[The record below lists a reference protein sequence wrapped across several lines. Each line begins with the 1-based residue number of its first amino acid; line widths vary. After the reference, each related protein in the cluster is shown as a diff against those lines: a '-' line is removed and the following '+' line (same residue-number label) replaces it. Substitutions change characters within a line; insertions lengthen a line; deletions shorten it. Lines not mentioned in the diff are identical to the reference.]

1 MRTMPSAVLP
11 LPVMPTMR
19 PCVVRSDGSRRKS
32 SAPVFPVAGSTA
44 RPRKRSDSVAGM
56 RAILAPRYRRG
67 MDTNAH
73 EPAIRVSMLPRDT
86 NGHGT
91 IFGGILLAYIDQ
103 AGAIATRPFCNL
115 VVTVK
120 MNEVVFHAP
129 VYVGDVVSFYAKV
142 VKIGTTSITVKVT
155 VTAERWREWG
165 NVVKVTEAEVVYVNV
180 GDDRRPAPIPARPAF
195 EKA

>member
-1 MRTMPSAVLP
+1 
-11 LPVMPTMR
+11 
-19 PCVVRSDGSRRKS
+19 
-32 SAPVFPVAGSTA
+32 
-44 RPRKRSDSVAGM
+44 
-56 RAILAPRYRRG
+56 
-67 MDTNAH
+67 MDTSAL

-103 AGAIATRPFCNL
+103 AGAIATRPFCDL

-120 MNEVVFHAP
+120 VNEVVFHHP

-142 VKIGTTSITVKVT
+142 TRVGTTSITVKVT
-155 VTAERWREWG
+155 VMAERWREAG

-180 GDDRRPAPIPARPAF
+180 GEDGRPVPI
-195 EKA
+195 KAKVPGERA

>member
-1 MRTMPSAVLP
+1 
-11 LPVMPTMR
+11 
-19 PCVVRSDGSRRKS
+19 
-32 SAPVFPVAGSTA
+32 
-44 RPRKRSDSVAGM
+44 
-56 RAILAPRYRRG
+56 

-91 IFGGILLAYIDQ
+91 IFGGVLLAYIDQ

-120 MNEVVFHAP
+120 MDEVVFHQP

-155 VTAERWREWG
+155 VTAERWREPG
-165 NVVKVTEAEVVYVNV
+165 HVVKVTEAQVVYVNV
-180 GDDRRPAPIPARPAF
+180 GDDRRPAPIKDRPAAA
-195 EKA
+195 KT

>member
-1 MRTMPSAVLP
+1 
-11 LPVMPTMR
+11 
-19 PCVVRSDGSRRKS
+19 
-32 SAPVFPVAGSTA
+32 
-44 RPRKRSDSVAGM
+44 
-56 RAILAPRYRRG
+56 

-91 IFGGILLAYIDQ
+91 IFGGVLLAYIDQ

-115 VVTVK
+115 VVTIK
-120 MNEVVFHAP
+120 MNEVVFHQP

-142 VKIGTTSITVKVT
+142 TRIGTTSITVKVT
-155 VTAERWREWG
+155 VTAERWRESG

-180 GDDRRPAPIPARPAF
+180 GDDRRPTPILKPLV

>member
-1 MRTMPSAVLP
+1 
-11 LPVMPTMR
+11 
-19 PCVVRSDGSRRKS
+19 
-32 SAPVFPVAGSTA
+32 
-44 RPRKRSDSVAGM
+44 
-56 RAILAPRYRRG
+56 

-91 IFGGILLAYIDQ
+91 IFGGVLLAYIDQ

-120 MNEVVFHAP
+120 INEVVFHHP

-155 VTAERWREWG
+155 VTAERWRESG

-180 GDDRRPAPIPARPAF
+180 GDDRRPTPIRANAAGERA
-195 EKA
+195 